1 MADININAKLN
12 LDNSGLGALI
22 GGSGGGYGM
31 GSMMGRMAGAAGLKT
46 VDASGDTNPA
56 AVKRQQAMVGSLQ
69 SMAKALPGGG
79 LMTTMAKSFIKGGP
93 IGLIATG
100 ITAAAQTLTMIL
112 KGSQTYQ
119 TLSKT
124 FFSILGAMG
133 DMF

>member
-1 MADININAKLN
+1 MAETIDIKAVLN
-12 LDNSGLGALI
+12 FDDSSMGARTGQ
-22 GGSGGGYGM
+22 GGSAM
-31 GSMMGRMAGAAGLKT
+31 GSFGGMMGRMAGAAGLKT

-119 TLSKT
+119 TLR
-124 FFSILGAMG
+124 
-133 DMF
+133 